1 MFEGSSDGGRVDL
14 LTYAIVEER
23 TRMRVHVLIAREVE
37 VLGGRSFWNLHVT
50 YQLKSHR

>member
-1 MFEGSSDGGRVDL
+1 MCDRGLDGRSVEL

-23 TRMRVHVLIAREVE
+23 ARMRVHVLIAREVE